1 MTMGITYNHDLR
13 RWSARPHG
21 VRWSEMV
28 LGRMACHRTLA
39 EWGEITVSCYDYQGV
54 RRYTYPV
61 TCPAS
66 KAGSGVLYRIRVRRR
81 RKEV

>member
-1 MTMGITYNHDLR
+1 MGVTYNHDLR

-28 LGRMACHRTLA
+28 RGRMAGPRTLV
-39 EWGEITVSCYDYQGV
+39 ERGEITVSCYDYQGV
-54 RRYTYPV
+54 RRYTDPV
-61 TCPAS
+61 TRPAS
-66 KAGSGVLYRIRVRRR
+66 EAGPGVLYRIRVRLR